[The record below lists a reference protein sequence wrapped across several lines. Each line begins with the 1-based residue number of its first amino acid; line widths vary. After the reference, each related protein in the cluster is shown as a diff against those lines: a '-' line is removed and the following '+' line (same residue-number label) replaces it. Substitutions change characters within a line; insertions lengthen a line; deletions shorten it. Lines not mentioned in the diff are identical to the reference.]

1 MAANNFEGLVILKMS
16 PIFHIRNGSLALV
29 FPDTDILA
37 DDWPVAFNLSVSTV
51 FVFVYFCYTVYLAGS

>member
-16 PIFHIRNGSLALV
+16 PIFHIRNGSSALV

>member
-1 MAANNFEGLVILKMS
+1 MILKMS
-16 PIFHIRNGSLALV
+16 PIFHIRNGSSALV